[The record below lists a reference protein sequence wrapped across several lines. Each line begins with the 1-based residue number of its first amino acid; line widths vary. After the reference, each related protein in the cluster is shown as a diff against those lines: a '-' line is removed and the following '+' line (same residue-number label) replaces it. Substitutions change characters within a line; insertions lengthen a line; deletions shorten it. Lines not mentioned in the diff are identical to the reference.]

1 MRILALLIIFSSLQF
16 DIFGQDSTLTKVRD
30 QLEAAFEEIEDDDA
44 GEQLIQ
50 FLQDLENNP
59 VNINTADITDLIQI
73 PGLSFV
79 AAKRIIIYREE
90 NLFRNKED
98 LLKVRG
104 IGQVTYQKI
113 SPYITIGN
121 GREEQKGLVFDRH
134 YWLNNAKFEVI
145 SRYQQVLEEQ
155 EGYLIPDSLGDI
167 LVVH

>member
-104 IGQVTYQKI
+104 IGQVTYQKYHRI
-113 SPYITIGN
+113 SLLEMEEKNKKDSYLTAIIGSITQN
-121 GREEQKGLVFDRH
+121 LK
-134 YWLNNAKFEVI
+134 
-145 SRYQQVLEEQ
+145 
-155 EGYLIPDSLGDI
+155 
-167 LVVH
+167 